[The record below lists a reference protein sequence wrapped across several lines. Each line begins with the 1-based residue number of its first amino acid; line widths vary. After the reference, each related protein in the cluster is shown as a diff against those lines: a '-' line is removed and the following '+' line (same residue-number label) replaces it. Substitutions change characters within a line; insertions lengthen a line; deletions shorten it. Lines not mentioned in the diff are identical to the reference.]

1 MNSAICKQK
10 AIICLAAGRSQ
21 LIVIH
26 KAKELGFAVI
36 AVDQDAEAP
45 GFALSDEQIV
55 ASTYEAAPI
64 LTKLAAF
71 AGRYDIRGVVN
82 RSAGPPV
89 VTAALLAQALGLPG
103 VRPEVARSV
112 VDKGLLK
119 AICRKG
125 NLAVPLDQKLS
136 SGADDADDSNIIWPC
151 VVRPALSLV
160 GKSGVQVVQERHML
174 AAAIKRARE
183 ASLNGRINIE
193 QFIPGYN
200 VSLHG
205 FVDRGELQPLVLVD
219 ELNGFDNNG
228 CIRGMGMAVPSRFD
242 GTEDRR
248 RIIASAQAI
257 VALLDLGTTFCC
269 ISFRCQPKG
278 APTLIEI
285 HLDLG
290 GDLILDELMP
300 ESTNFDFLAYCI
312 RGLAGYRQ
320 TPPLLQPRPVAVLF
334 DEGEGLIRERSFR
347 LLHGPDRQEL
357 ERKVISH
364 QENIYA

>member
-10 AIICLAAGRSQ
+10 AIICLAAGISQ
-21 LIVIH
+21 LIVIR

-45 GFALSDEQIV
+45 GFALSDERIV

-64 LTKLAAF
+64 LTQLAAF
-71 AGRYDIRGVVN
+71 GGRYEIRGVVN

-89 VTAALLAQALGLPG
+89 VTGALLAQALGLPG
-103 VRPEVARSV
+103 VTPEVARSV

-125 NLAVPLDQKLS
+125 KLAVPLDQKLS
-136 SGADDADDSNIIWPC
+136 SGTNADDSNITWPC

-174 AAAIKRARE
+174 PSAIRRARE

-200 VSLHG
+200 VSLYG
-205 FVDRGELQPLVLVD
+205 FVDRGELQPMVLVD
-219 ELNGFDNNG
+219 ELNGFDKNG

-242 GTEDRR
+242 ETEDRE
-248 RIIASAQAI
+248 RIIVSARAI
-257 VALLDLGTTFCC
+257 VALLDLGTTVCC
-269 ISFRCQPKG
+269 ISFRCQPQG
-278 APTLIEI
+278 TPTLIEI

-300 ESTNFDFLAYCI
+300 ASTGFDFFAYFI
-312 RGLAGYRQ
+312 RGLAGCRQ
-320 TPPLLQPRPVAVLF
+320 TPPLFQPRPVAVLF

-347 LLHGPDRQEL
+347 LLHAADRQEL
-357 ERKVISH
+357 ELKVISH